1 MRCGIAERSVSF
13 PYQGREFAVILR
25 ATAAVAVC
33 AGLVVAGVGTASP
46 ASADTWTMP
55 NLIGK
60 DLQGA
65 QDAIQ
70 SLTSDAIWYSGSTD
84 LTGKGRMQI
93 DDRNWV
99 VCTSTPAPGAAITE
113 STKINFGVVKKDI
126 ESCP

>member
-1 MRCGIAERSVSF
+1 MARKLVTVLAVLACGAI
-13 PYQGREFAVILR
+13 
-25 ATAAVAVC
+25 
-33 AGLVVAGVGTASP
+33 GLASP
-46 ASADTWTMP
+46 ALADSWSMP

-70 SLTSDAIWYSGSTD
+70 SLTLDAVWYSSSTD

-99 VCTSTPAPGAAITE
+99 VCSSTPAPGATFTE
-113 STKINFGVVKKDI
+113 STKVNFGVVKKDT
-126 ESCP
+126 ETCP

>member
-1 MRCGIAERSVSF
+1 MNKC
-13 PYQGREFAVILR
+13 AVTIG
-25 ATAAVAVC
+25 T
-33 AGLVVAGVGTASP
+33 GVVL
-46 ASADTWTMP
+46 ASAALGLAPQSEAGSWTMP
-55 NLIGK
+55 NLIGH

-70 SLTSDAIWYSGSTD
+70 SLTADAVFYSGSTD

-99 VCTSTPAPGAAITE
+99 VCSSTPAPGAAFTE
-113 STKINFGVVKKDI
+113 STKVNFGVVKKDI

>member
-1 MRCGIAERSVSF
+1 MG
-13 PYQGREFAVILR
+13 FAVMLKKS
-25 ATAAVAVC
+25 AVLVGAGVVLASAAV
-33 AGLVVAGVGTASP
+33 GFASP
-46 ASADTWTMP
+46 SSADSWTMP
-55 NLIGK
+55 NLIGH

-70 SLTSDAIWYSGSTD
+70 SLTSDAVWYSASTD

-99 VCTSTPAPGAAITE
+99 VCSSTPAPGATFTE
-113 STKINFGVVKKDI
+113 STKVNFGVVKKDI

>member
-1 MRCGIAERSVSF
+1 MNRC
-13 PYQGREFAVILR
+13 
-25 ATAAVAVC
+25 ATAI
-33 AGLVVAGVGTASP
+33 GAGVVL
-46 ASADTWTMP
+46 ASAALGLAPPSSADSWTMP

-70 SLTSDAIWYSGSTD
+70 SLTADAVWYSGSTD

-99 VCTSTPAPGAAITE
+99 VCSSTPAPGATFME
-113 STKINFGVVKKDI
+113 STKVSFGVVKEDI

>member
-1 MRCGIAERSVSF
+1 MIFKAS
-13 PYQGREFAVILR
+13 
-25 ATAAVAVC
+25 TAVAIC
-33 AGLVVAGVGTASP
+33 AGLVVAGVGMAPP

-70 SLTSDAIWYSGSTD
+70 SLTAEGVWYSGSTD
-84 LTGKGRMQI
+84 LTGKGRMQL

-113 STKINFGVVKKDI
+113 NTKIDFGVVKKDI

>member
-1 MRCGIAERSVSF
+1 
-13 PYQGREFAVILR
+13 VIFK
-25 ATAAVAVC
+25 ATAAVAIC
-33 AGLVVAGVGTASP
+33 TGLVVAGVGIASP
-46 ASADTWTMP
+46 VSADTWKMP

-70 SLTSDAIWYSGSTD
+70 SLTADAFWYTGSTD

-113 STKINFGVVKKDI
+113 STKIDFGVVKKDI
-126 ESCP
+126 ESRP

>member
-1 MRCGIAERSVSF
+1 MRV
-13 PYQGREFAVILR
+13 LTK
-25 ATAAVAVC
+25 TAALVGAL
-33 AGLVVAGVGTASP
+33 GLAGVALGVAPVS
-46 ASADTWTMP
+46 SADTWAMP

-70 SLTSDAIWYSGSTD
+70 SLTGDAVWYSGSTD

-99 VCTSTPAPGAAITE
+99 VCSSTPAPGASFTE